1 MSNSNNEID
10 MMLFSISRLKRSHS
24 ESLIELE
31 NLYQSILNLRT
42 RLSPTEGEQTSEP
55 KEIVKPKAKTVVRRV
70 DEESDKPADMTG
82 EKYNIQ
88 VVGLGT
94 VKVDF

>member
-1 MSNSNNEID
+1 MSDLNHEID
-10 MMLFSISRLKRSHS
+10 MMLLTISRLKRSHS

-31 NLYQSILNLRT
+31 SLHQSILNLRT
-42 RLSPTEGEQTSEP
+42 RLSPAEKEKTSEI
-55 KEIVKPKAKTVVRRV
+55 KEVVKPKAKTVVRRI
-70 DEESDKPADMTG
+70 DEESEKPMDVSQ